1 MRVTLDEN
9 EVVVGRHSTG
19 GWFLLTRRGQRHY
32 LKFSCLVK
40 ALRLFLRVDDK
51 EEQ

>member
-1 MRVTLDEN
+1 MQIELNRD

-32 LKFSCLVK
+32 LKFSCFVK